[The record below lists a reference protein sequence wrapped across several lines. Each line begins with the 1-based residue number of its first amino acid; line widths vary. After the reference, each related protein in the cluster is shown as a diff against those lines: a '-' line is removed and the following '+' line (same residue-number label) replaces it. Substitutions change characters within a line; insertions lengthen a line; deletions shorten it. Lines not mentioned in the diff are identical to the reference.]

1 MVLARGRPNRKEGP
15 WGHPTGRRDL
25 DEDRVWCQPRD
36 RALALAWLGIER
48 RSATWHPMLSI
59 AVSSGVLA
67 AVVQTDD
74 ERVMPHF
81 ETTQANWVLA
91 IVGTPSLDSRGPAA
105 QNTRRPLIGHLAKN
119 FALVDV
125 QEESVSCLFAFLYS
139 T

>member
-1 MVLARGRPNRKEGP
+1 MGDTRLVAVISTRIGCGVSDATARVGSRV
-15 WGHPTGRRDL
+15 TGD
-25 DEDRVWCQPRD
+25 
-36 RALALAWLGIER
+36 
-48 RSATWHPMLSI
+48 SAMFCTWPPMLSI

-91 IVGTPSLDSRGPAA
+91 IVGTPSLDSRGLAA

-119 FALVDV
+119 FARECPCL
-125 QEESVSCLFAFLYS
+125 SVNMGRS
-139 T
+139 TLICDI